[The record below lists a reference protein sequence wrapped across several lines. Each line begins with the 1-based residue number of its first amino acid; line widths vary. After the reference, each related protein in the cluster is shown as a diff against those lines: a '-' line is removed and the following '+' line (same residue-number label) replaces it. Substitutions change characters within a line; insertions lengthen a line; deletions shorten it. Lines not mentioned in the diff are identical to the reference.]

1 MNLND
6 PGAGRSGACGV
17 AARESG
23 GVVPGVDTGERSSCE
38 EEGDT
43 EFLQDIMMNE
53 YGRKQDNFLMQMLL
67 DEAMRRGKRERLR
80 RQVLIMVLDHVVS
93 TLPASN

>member
-17 AARESG
+17 AAPESG

-43 EFLQDIMMNE
+43 GFLQDIMMNE
-53 YGRKQDNFLMQMLL
+53 YGRKQDIFLMQMLL
-67 DEAMRRGKRERLR
+67 DEAMRRGKERKS
-80 RQVLIMVLDHVVS
+80 QKAGPYNS
-93 TLPASN
+93 A